1 MTKNKLAHSLTVKIP
16 AAAFTAKIDAKLAEI
31 QKEAKLPGFRPGQ
44 APMNLIKSKYEAA
57 VKGEALDTLIQEEV
71 QKTFD
76 KEKIKPALRPKVELD
91 KFEDGKDIT
100 VKVEV
105 EALPEIKVKDF
116 TGLTVEKMSAKVE
129 EADIEKSL
137 KNIALNMMMQPSAK
151 EGEKQVTEK
160 ITDDRASQKDD
171 VVVIDF
177 VGSVDGKEFAGGT
190 GKDYYLQLGSNTFI
204 PGFEDQLIGHK
215 VGEKVDVNVSFPEN
229 YHSKEL
235 AGKKALFKTDIKEIR
250 QFNFEALPAFCKMES
265 LDKLKETI
273 KVELGQQYETIARPH
288 LKRALLDVLADE
300 YDFEVPQGMVD
311 LEFDSIW
318 AQYEQAK
325 KDNKLTE
332 EEKAKSEEDLK
343 KEYRGIAERRVRL
356 GLLLAEV
363 ANINKITLTQQD
375 MTNAVMAEARRYPGQ
390 EKMVFEFYQKN
401 PKALDSLRAPIFEE
415 KVVDFILGKV
425 KLNEKVVSIKEL
437 YEYDPD
443 APKAKKKA
451 K

>member
-1 MTKNKLAHSLTVKIP
+1 MTNFTNKTL
-16 AAAFTAKIDAKLAEI
+16 
-31 QKEAKLPGFRPGQ
+31 
-44 APMNLIKSKYEAA
+44 LI
-57 VKGEALDTLIQEEV
+57 T
-71 QKTFD
+71 
-76 KEKIKPALRPKVELD
+76 
-91 KFEDGKDIT
+91 
-100 VKVEV
+100 
-105 EALPEIKVKDF
+105 
-116 TGLTVEKMSAKVE
+116 
-129 EADIEKSL
+129 
-137 KNIALNMMMQPSAK
+137 
-151 EGEKQVTEK
+151 
-160 ITDDRASQKDD
+160 
-171 VVVIDF
+171 
-177 VGSVDGKEFAGGT
+177 GGT
-190 GKDYYLQLGSNTFI
+190 G
-204 PGFEDQLIGHK
+204 
-215 VGEKVDVNVSFPEN
+215 SFGN
-229 YHSKEL
+229 AVLDRFLH
-235 AGKKALFKTDIKEIR
+235 TDIKEIR

-363 ANINKITLTQQD
+363 ANINKVTLTQQD